1 MLHTRDA
8 ISFRGGRRVF
18 HSAVLAALTMAAMLL
33 CLLAVH
39 SAGTGHG
46 PGHGLG
52 HSLSAAPTPTAALTT
67 ATATAAM
74 AAGAH
79 SVAAHTAASAA
90 TVAAPLGASVTG
102 ALLER
107 IAPATA
113 TVVALAAG
121 TSSSADTHA
130 MSGMAALSMTC
141 SLLLVLGA
149 LILLSRRP
157 SACRRLLEAG
167 GFIVGSFREI
177 PLHLHRPSLTL
188 LSISRI

>member
-8 ISFRGGRRVF
+8 LSFRGGRRVF

-46 PGHGLG
+46 LGHGAG
-52 HSLSAAPTPTAALTT
+52 HSPSSATATT
-67 ATATAAM
+67 MAATATAATAATAM
-74 AAGAH
+74 TAGAH
-79 SVAAHTAASAA
+79 SAVAHAAAS
-90 TVAAPLGASVTG
+90 LGGV
-102 ALLER
+102 
-107 IAPATA
+107 
-113 TVVALAAG
+113 
-121 TSSSADTHA
+121 SSAGAHA
-130 MSGMAALSMTC
+130 TSDLAALSMTC
-141 SLLLVLGA
+141 TLLMVLGS

-157 SACRRLLEAG
+157 SAFRRLLESG

>member
-1 MLHTRDA
+1 MRHTRDA

-46 PGHGLG
+46 LGHGPG
-52 HSLSAAPTPTAALTT
+52 HSLSAASAGT
-67 ATATAAM
+67 ATATAMTAEAHSAAAHM
-74 AAGAH
+74 ASSATAAVVVLAAGA
-79 SVAAHTAASAA
+79 V
-90 TVAAPLGASVTG
+90 
-102 ALLER
+102 
-107 IAPATA
+107 
-113 TVVALAAG
+113 
-121 TSSSADTHA
+121 SSADTQA
-130 MSGMAALSMTC
+130 MSGLAVLSMTC
-141 SLLLVLGA
+141 SVLMVLGS

-157 SACRRLLEAG
+157 SFCRRLLESG

-188 LSISRI
+188 LSVSRI

>member
-1 MLHTRDA
+1 MLHANDA

-46 PGHGLG
+46 PGH
-52 HSLSAAPTPTAALTT
+52 SLSAATPATTATTASALTT
-67 ATATAAM
+67 VTTAAAATVTTAAATTTAM

-79 SVAAHTAASAA
+79 SAATHTAS
-90 TVAAPLGASVTG
+90 S
-102 ALLER
+102 
-107 IAPATA
+107 ATA
-113 TVVALAAG
+113 AVVVVTAGAVSNVGAHAA
-121 TSSSADTHA
+121 SDL
-130 MSGMAALSMTC
+130 AALSMTC
-141 SLLLVLGA
+141 SLLLVLGG

-157 SACRRLLEAG
+157 SVCRRLLEVV
-167 GFIVGSFREI
+167 GFVVGSCRDI